1 MGDISVLFG
10 RPSHGPSFDDGYE
23 LEVLAA
29 EEVDIESWAIHLDG
43 IVNGD
48 AERSLRS
55 LPRPE
60 GRTWLYR
67 GWMLDEAEYTALH
80 EAVSDRGEQLYVD
93 PESFA
98 LASLMPNYV
107 PLLGAHTPETRWTES
122 ESITEAWEVAGAL
135 GAPPWIVKDHV
146 KSAKEHWL
154 RACFV
159 PAGST
164 FEDFR
169 DVCEELLAIRGDR
182 FERGFV
188 IRRFVELAS
197 LRGFTPEG
205 RRVPDEHRLVF
216 WNGELV
222 CHAPIYDVDATFE
235 AARSF
240 EWLGELVDSPFFVAD
255 VARLASGGFTV
266 IELNDGG
273 SAVLPERLDPREL
286 YRAIAD

>member
-1 MGDISVLFG
+1 MSEISVLFG
-10 RPSHGPSFDDGYE
+10 RPSHGPSFEDGFE
-23 LEVLAA
+23 LEVLAT
-29 EEVDIESWAIHLDG
+29 EEFDVESYAIHLDG
-43 IVNGD
+43 VVNGD

-55 LPRPE
+55 LPRAD

-67 GWMLDEAEYTALH
+67 GWMLDEAEYAALH
-80 EAVSDRGEQLYVD
+80 EAVGERGEQLYVD

-98 LASLMPNYV
+98 LASFVPSWA
-107 PLLGAHTPETRWTES
+107 PLLGDRTPATRWTES
-122 ESITEAWEVAGAL
+122 ESITEAWEVAQGL

-146 KSAKEHWL
+146 KSAKEHWH

-159 PAGST
+159 PPGST
-164 FEDFR
+164 FDDFR
-169 DVCEELLAIRGDR
+169 DVCEELLSVRGDR

-188 IRRFVELAS
+188 IRRFVELAH
-197 LRGFTPEG
+197 LRGYTPDG

-222 CHAPIYDVDATFE
+222 CHAPIYDVDANFAE
-235 AARSF
+235 ARSF
-240 EWLGELVDSPFFVAD
+240 AWLGDLVDSPFFVAD
-255 VARLASGGFTV
+255 VARLASGGFTI

-273 SAVLPERLDPREL
+273 SAMLPERLDPREL